1 MRHQGTLR
9 VIGKIVTV
17 SDMYVIEIEDPISAE
32 VSHKDAK
39 SIQLEDIE
47 KLDENERLDVTLFG
61 DDITNVIAGEIVEII
76 GDVILV
82 SKNSKKKMIKT
93 VVVNASSI
101 KYVNRKELVIGSKDI
116 IAFQKFA
123 SMENLIPRLMSMF
136 SPSVIGHDDVKLGVL
151 RSIVGGDDH
160 SQRGGGRVN
169 SFLVGDPGTAKSTIG
184 QEAAKIKPNS
194 RHVSAPHAS
203 SKTITAIADKE
214 NETVSLKLG
223 AIPLARGAICA
234 IDEITAFPPE
244 EQARLL
250 DVLEEAIIDLDKH
263 GRHWTVPSPTTII
276 ATANPINSKW
286 VDKQI
291 ASNNEI
297 NMIKTLLDRF
307 QQIYAFRDSMEEE
320 QINGFLSRMSAIRKR
335 KPHNYN
341 YLRKYLIHATSIKV
355 RTITPEVENML
366 NEFWKAGKLKGVL
379 GMRMLIWYIQYR
391 RSTGQTTP

>member
-1 MRHQGTLR
+1 MTSDFSFKDLEREEQEKQHNVISVLEAKRRHQGTLR

-123 SMENLIPRLMSMF
+123 SMENLIPRLVSMF

-184 QEAAKIKPNS
+184 QEAERSNQIPDM
-194 RHVSAPHAS
+194 SAPHMQVP
-203 SKTITAIADKE
+203 KQ
-214 NETVSLKLG
+214 SLL
-223 AIPLARGAICA
+223 
-234 IDEITAFPPE
+234 
-244 EQARLL
+244 
-250 DVLEEAIIDLDKH
+250 
-263 GRHWTVPSPTTII
+263 
-276 ATANPINSKW
+276 
-286 VDKQI
+286 
-291 ASNNEI
+291 
-297 NMIKTLLDRF
+297 
-307 QQIYAFRDSMEEE
+307 
-320 QINGFLSRMSAIRKR
+320 
-335 KPHNYN
+335 
-341 YLRKYLIHATSIKV
+341 
-355 RTITPEVENML
+355 
-366 NEFWKAGKLKGVL
+366 
-379 GMRMLIWYIQYR
+379 
-391 RSTGQTTP
+391 